1 MIWQFWRWL
10 FRGLNHRP
18 GYRQFIS
25 GWLVV
30 QVAVSVGLA
39 LAVEV
44 SIHDA
49 ARAVLLP
56 LIAIFVGLSL
66 AWVGNAQ
73 ALLQEAEIEKLA
85 KYHPDGIWT
94 YVYTF
99 QLAILVMLT
108 TVVFW
113 GLAAL
118 GVLSAP
124 FLCHD
129 GVQFSIETWLYL
141 LTTLT
146 VRECWH
152 VVMASQLLILSRYI
166 IRKTNESSSDSREPQ

>member
-1 MIWQFWRWL
+1 MTWQFWKWL
-10 FRGLNHRP
+10 FFGLRDRP
-18 GYRQFIS
+18 GFRQFIS
-25 GWLVV
+25 GWLIV
-30 QVAVSVGLA
+30 QVSVSVGLA
-39 LAVEV
+39 IAVEE
-44 SIHDA
+44 SINDA
-49 ARAVLLP
+49 AQTVLLP
-56 LIAIFVGLSL
+56 LIAVFVGLSL

-73 ALLQEAEIEKLA
+73 ALLQESEIEKLA
-85 KYHPDGIWT
+85 EYHPDGIWT

-118 GVLSAP
+118 GVLCAP

-129 GVQFSIETWLYL
+129 GVQFGIEIWLYL

-152 VVMASQLLILSRYI
+152 VVKASQLLILSRYV
-166 IRKTNESSSDSREPQ
+166 IRKTDESNSASRAPQ